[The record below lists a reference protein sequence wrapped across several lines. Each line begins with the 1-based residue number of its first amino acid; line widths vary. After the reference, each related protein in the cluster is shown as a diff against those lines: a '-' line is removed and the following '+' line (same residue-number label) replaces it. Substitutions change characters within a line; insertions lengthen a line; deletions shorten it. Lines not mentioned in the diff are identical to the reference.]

1 MTQLLQ
7 LPDYPSS
14 LPTLRHFPKIS
25 YNISIMTTADLTP
38 REYHARREAERRA
51 QREELR
57 QARLANVRAAIRQ
70 LAPTYP
76 AIQAVYLF
84 GSITQSGRFTP
95 QSDIDVAISC
105 DDVAVESR
113 FWRALEEALE
123 WNVDIRP
130 FQHPITQAVSAY
142 GEIAYERESA
152 HS

>member
-76 AIQAVYLF
+76 AIRAVYLF
-84 GSITQSGRFTP
+84 GSIMQSGRFTP